1 MNRTP
6 PDMPPLYQHLTK
18 DYLAQLD
25 ALYGPVARGQEN
37 ARANTVADSPALREA
52 MFALFAQRLT
62 EHRACV
68 AAEQIST
75 TP

>member
-1 MNRTP
+1 MNRTS
-6 PDMPPLYQHLTK
+6 PDTPPLYQHLTK

-25 ALYGPVARGQEN
+25 ALYGPVPRGREN
-37 ARANTVADSPALREA
+37 ARANTVADSPTLRGA

-68 AAEQIST
+68 AAEQVNT